1 MTGSIVV
8 VIDTRA
14 SDVYEKLA
22 SVCRKSSDVF
32 MHSTQMEIG
41 NFKSM
46 HTITADGS
54 LKDLKRFISDITAVK
69 GVLRGRLTMVS
80 PSTGNIHHIGM
91 YN

>member
-1 MTGSIVV
+1 
-8 VIDTRA
+8 
-14 SDVYEKLA
+14 
-22 SVCRKSSDVF
+22 
-32 MHSTQMEIG
+32 
-41 NFKSM
+41 M